1 MQASARLIGRAQ
13 RPIHLSDLMFEIGRS
28 LPDQAAPSDDGTLL
42 GLVRL
47 HGTPIGWIAQRLESA
62 RCDGRALTAAILA
75 RHESTILRHLLVD
88 ALATGR
94 FTGRPRDLIEA
105 AHVPPGEPGGSI
117 TVAVCTRDRPVE
129 LAGCLA
135 SLTRLDHPATV
146 VLVVDNAPAD
156 GRTEQLVRADHPGVR
171 YVRESRPGLSWARNR
186 AIAEC
191 QTDILAFVDDDG
203 RVDTGWT
210 RAIVDLMTAC
220 PEAMAVTGFVVPAEL
235 VTDAQIAFE
244 QHGGFGRGFRRRWV
258 RRQHGRRA
266 APRLANT
273 GTFGTGTNVA
283 FRRAVFDEIGTFDPR
298 LGAGTTIGGGED
310 LDMFF
315 RVLRA
320 GHTLVYEPAALV
332 RHRHRSDIAAV
343 RDQIQSWGAGMQA
356 HLLRNNDAFPDERGG
371 LMRLRAELLLL
382 YYPRRILESLLSE
395 HLRVSLTAAELRGA
409 MVARGLY
416 RRARGDADPAFAGPA
431 SAIGATPS
439 RRTLPAPRLAIRDL
453 TLEIAEPMPPV
464 VLEAYDADRIRL
476 DVRLHGRRI
485 GTLDIVSGG
494 HPLRRAEAADAVAAS
509 LLERLVDVHA
519 CASILRDAC
528 RTTALSG

>member
-13 RPIHLSDLMFEIGRS
+13 RPIHLTDLIFEIGRS
-28 LPDQAAPSDDGTLL
+28 LPDQEAPSHYRTLL

-47 HGTPIGWIAQRLESA
+47 HGTPIGWIAQRLVSA

-88 ALATGR
+88 ALASGC
-94 FTGRPRDLIEA
+94 FTGRPRDLVEA
-105 AHVPPGEPGGSI
+105 AHLPPGEPGGSI

-135 SLTRLDHPATV
+135 SLARLHHPATA

-156 GRTEQLVRADHPGVR
+156 SRTEQLVRADHPDVR

-191 QTDILAFVDDDG
+191 QTEILAFVDDDG
-203 RVDTGWT
+203 RVDAGWT
-210 RAIVDLMTAC
+210 RAIADLMTAC
-220 PEAMAVTGFVVPAEL
+220 PDAMAVTGLVVPHEL

-244 QHGGFGRGFRRRWV
+244 QHGGFGRGFRRRWI
-258 RRQHGRRA
+258 RREHGRSA
-266 APRLANT
+266 ARGLANT

-283 FRRAVFDEIGTFDPR
+283 FRRAVFDAIGTFDPR

-315 RVLRA
+315 RVLQA

-332 RHRHRSDIAAV
+332 RHRHRSDVDAV
-343 RDQIQSWGAGMQA
+343 RDQIRSWGSGMQA
-356 HLLRNNDAFPDERGG
+356 HLLRNSDAFPDERGG
-371 LMRLRAELLLL
+371 LMRLRTKLLLL
-382 YYPRRILESLLSE
+382 YYPRRILGSLLSQR
-395 HLRVSLTAAELRGA
+395 LRVSLSAAELRGA
-409 MVARGLY
+409 LSARGLY
-416 RRARGDADPAFAGPA
+416 QRASGDADPAFAAAA
-431 SAIGATPS
+431 SAIGATPN
-439 RRTLPAPRLAIRDL
+439 RRTPPAPRLAIREL
-453 TLEIAEPMPPV
+453 TLEIAEPMPAV
-464 VLEAYDADRIRL
+464 VLEAHDADRIRL

-485 GTLDIVSGG
+485 GKVDIVSGG
-494 HPLRRAEAADAVAAS
+494 HPLRRAEAADAIAAN
-509 LLERLVDVHA
+509 LLERLVDAPA
-519 CASILRDAC
+519 CASVLRGAF
-528 RTTALSG
+528 RFSG